1 MAKPK
6 SAKKFEKKHLKDT
19 IKRRK
24 EFKNKTRLYSK
35 SKSSGGRDA
44 DDGGGEDPTADF
56 KDMTVDE
63 FFQSAIDVPEPA
75 KKKRKRGGADA
86 TSKTTKKP
94 KVEEDEES
102 ESVEDSDSE
111 LDVAPGGVLD
121 GLDDDQDIDSGD
133 DEDTH
138 KEDLAKLAEK
148 DPEFHKFLKENDAD
162 LLDFEQD
169 NFDNIELSDDEE
181 SDPESE
187 IAQDRSL
194 DLATVEKWEKAILE
208 LNSLRALKAMILAFR
223 SAAHMN
229 DPDKKDYK
237 YTVTNSDGK
246 ALISSISTT
255 NNCSLQQTPCL
266 IIKECP
272 NSGCS
277 SYRCERA
284 AKWQDTVEC

>member
-24 EFKNKTRLYSK
+24 DFKNKTRLYSK
-35 SKSSGGRDA
+35 KGS
-44 DDGGGEDPTADF
+44 GGGEDGEDVDPTAEF
-56 KDMTVDE
+56 EKMTVDE
-63 FFQSAIDVPEPA
+63 FFQTGFDVPEPV
-75 KKKRKRGGADA
+75 KKKRKRGGADG

-94 KVEEDEES
+94 KVEEEEES

-121 GLDDDQDIDSGD
+121 GLDDDQDGDSGD

-138 KEDLAKLAEK
+138 KEDLAKLAEN
-148 DPEFHKFLKENDAD
+148 DPEFHKFLKENDAE

-169 NFDNIELSDDEE
+169 NFDNIELSEDEE
-181 SDPESE
+181 SDQESE
-187 IAQDRSL
+187 MALDKSL
-194 DLATVEKWEKAILE
+194 DLPTVEKWEKAILE
-208 LNSLRALKAMILAFR
+208 LHSLRALKAMVLAFR

-237 YTVTNSDGK
+237 YTVTNSDGNF
-246 ALISSISTT
+246 LHCFFI
-255 NNCSLQQTPCL
+255 NH
-266 IIKECP
+266 
-272 NSGCS
+272 
-277 SYRCERA
+277 
-284 AKWQDTVEC
+284 